1 MLRPYISVASV
12 AIAPNAPTANL
23 TSVTTQQMICPGCRA
38 EIPLGSAFCPACGNP
53 SPTVITNERV
63 AAPPPRSPA
72 PEGSGGQGV
81 RPTAE
86 RLARALGPKYQV
98 KRMEGRGG
106 GAEDHALVDHELR
119 RPRA

>member
-63 AAPPPRSPA
+63 AAPPPSSPA
-72 PEGSGGQGV
+72 PEGRSEEHTSELQS
-81 RPTAE
+81 RPHLVC
-86 RLARALGPKYQV
+86 RLLLEK
-98 KRMEGRGG
+98 KKT
-106 GAEDHALVDHELR
+106 
-119 RPRA
+119 RPRQAHRHFVTRT